1 MRLFGTMGAE
11 TSFREDDFFGR
22 EEELSALTRAALEGA
37 RGIGSSFM
45 IYGPPNI
52 GKTSL
57 LLKLARVLRN
67 STEGEGLPR
76 PFPLYFSFSQILS
89 HPLALSQHFLQE
101 FLWQLLRFL
110 GDEQPSAFDPAAMCD
125 RLASFGVTGCRE
137 VLSAHERCTAEG
149 DGLSALVNAL
159 SFPFSA
165 AGERIYPVFLFDDFQ
180 YTGKLQGV
188 PDGAMLSI
196 LRPYIKSGHFPM
208 FLSGSSPG
216 RVTAS
221 LKREGL
227 FGTFQMIEVG
237 GLSTDSSV
245 ALWRHLCERRRVEIP
260 ESLLRRASERL
271 GGIPVYQRMLVEEI
285 FFRNVSVPDG
295 VALENLYA
303 LSVTEGNLNRYW
315 REFFENTFPER
326 SRRGRAIRF
335 LKRVLCDRFPL
346 DTVEGALSL
355 MGTSQGEGEEI
366 LSVLEF
372 KGLLKADLDQL
383 TFVGDPVLADFLYWA
398 FERGALGKGTS
409 QVAAAIVQARL
420 SHGAPEPGQG
430 VDHAR
435 RVSIVKELMRKWDL
449 REVPLLLFDFGGFR
463 GKFGGKGLLE
473 VVIGM
478 EHEAVRVR
486 LPKVSS
492 VSTGY
497 RASRGGPRF
506 DFDLVAYGFLDR
518 DFSEENLVLW
528 AVDAVVEKNLGTRA
542 VEHFENRCRLLALEK
557 GLPPDRLR
565 KWMLLDDTA
574 DTAAVDLAARY
585 GIHLSHP
592 TQLRLFLNLFG
603 LEELEREPAPVPS
616 PGGAA
621 PAAGKTLEY
630 ELVLPMKA
638 DSEVVAARVAEE
650 VAAFAAV
657 DADTVDRIKM
667 AIIEAC
673 INAFEH
679 SASESGKVRLRYLLS
694 PDKIELFVQDDGRGF
709 QAGKTQEESKKN
721 RGWGLK
727 LIRELVDDVEIIT
740 GSDGTVVR
748 MVKHLGAGHGSPAP
762 AIETG
767 GPPSP
772 EER

>member
-1 MRLFGTMGAE
+1 LRLFGTMGAE
-11 TSFREDDFFGR
+11 TSFREEDFFGR
-22 EEELSALTRAALEGA
+22 EEELSALTRSALDGG

-45 IYGPPNI
+45 LYGPPNI

-67 STEGEGLPR
+67 AAVGEVLPR
-76 PFPLYFSFSQILS
+76 PFPLYFSFSQILT

-137 VLSAHERCTAEG
+137 VLSAHERCSAEG

-237 GLSTDSSV
+237 GLSTDSSI
-245 ALWRHLCERRRVEIP
+245 ALWRHLCERRRVSIP
-260 ESLLRRASERL
+260 ESLLARASERL

-285 FFRNVSVPDG
+285 FFRNASVPDG

-346 DTVEGALSL
+346 DTVEGAVSL
-355 MGTSQGEGEEI
+355 MGTSQEEGEEI
-366 LSVLEF
+366 LSALEF

-420 SHGAPEPGQG
+420 ASGAPEPGQG

-449 REVPLLLFDFGGFR
+449 REVPLLLFDFGRFR
-463 GKFGGKGLLE
+463 EKFGGKGLLE

-528 AVDAVVEKNLGTRA
+528 AVDAAVEKNLGPRA

-592 TQLRLFLNLFG
+592 TQLRLFLNQFG
-603 LEELEREPAPVPS
+603 LEELEREPAPAPS

-621 PAAGKTLEY
+621 PGAGKTLEY

-694 PDKIELFVQDDGRGF
+694 PDKIELFVQDDGKGF
-709 QAGKTQEESKKN
+709 QAGRTQEESKKN

-740 GSDGTVVR
+740 GPDGTVVR
-748 MVKHLGAGHGSPAP
+748 MVKHLETGPGSPAP

-767 GPPSP
+767 GPASP
-772 EER
+772 GER

>member
-1 MRLFGTMGAE
+1 MGAE
-11 TSFREDDFFGR
+11 ASFREDEFFGR
-22 EEELSALTRAALEGA
+22 EEELHALTRAALEGG

-57 LLKLARVLRN
+57 LLKLAHVLRT
-67 STEGEGLPR
+67 STGEGLPR

-101 FLWQLLRFL
+101 FLLQLLRFL
-110 GDEQPSAFDPAAMCD
+110 GDERPSAFDPAAMCD

-137 VLSAHERCTAEG
+137 VLAAHERCTAEG

-165 AGERIYPVFLFDDFQ
+165 SGDLFYPVFLFDDFQ

-221 LKREGL
+221 LL
-227 FGTFQMIEVG
+227 
-237 GLSTDSSV
+237 
-245 ALWRHLCERRRVEIP
+245 P
-260 ESLLRRASERL
+260 RASERL

-285 FFRNVSVPDG
+285 FFRNAKVPD
-295 VALENLYA
+295 AITLENLYA
-303 LSVTEGNLNRYW
+303 LAVTEGKLNRYW
-315 REFFENTFPER
+315 REFFENTFPDR

-346 DTVEGALSL
+346 DTVEGAISL
-355 MGTSQGEGEEI
+355 MGVSQEEGEEI
-366 LSVLEF
+366 LSALEF
-372 KGLLKADLDQL
+372 KGLLKADLEQL
-383 TFVGDPVLADFLYWA
+383 SFVGDPVLADFLYWA
-398 FERGALGKGTS
+398 FERGVLGKGTS
-409 QVAAAIVQARL
+409 QVAAAIVQAQL
-420 SHGAPEPGQG
+420 SHGSPEPGQG
-430 VDHAR
+430 ADHAR
-435 RVSIVKELMRKWDL
+435 RVAIVKELMRKWDL
-449 REVPLLLFDFGGFR
+449 REVPLLLFDFGKFR
-463 GKFGGKGLLE
+463 EKFGGKGLLE

-478 EHEAVRVR
+478 EHEAMRVR

-506 DFDLVAYGFLDR
+506 DFDLVAYGFLEG
-518 DFSEENLVLW
+518 DFSEENLVIW
-528 AVDAVVEKNLGTRA
+528 AVDAAVEKNLGARA

-557 GLPPDRLR
+557 GLPHDRLR
-565 KWMLLDDTA
+565 KWMLINETA
-574 DTAAVDLAARY
+574 DPAAVDLAEQY
-585 GIHLSHP
+585 GIHMSHP
-592 TQLRLFLNLFG
+592 TQVRLFLNLFG
-603 LEELEREPAPVPS
+603 LEELEREPEPS
-616 PGGAA
+616 RSGGAPA
-621 PAAGKTLEY
+621 PRAGKPLEY

-694 PDKIELFVQDDGRGF
+694 PDKIELFMQDDGRGF
-709 QAGKTQEESKKN
+709 RTGKAAEESKKN

-740 GSDGTVVR
+740 GPDGTVVR
-748 MVKHLGAGHGSPAP
+748 MVKYLEAGPGKPAT
-762 AIETG
+762 AKETG
-767 GPPSP
+767 GPASP
-772 EER
+772 GER

>member
-1 MRLFGTMGAE
+1 MGAE
-11 TSFREDDFFGR
+11 TSFREEDFFGR
-22 EEELSALTRAALEGA
+22 EEELSALTRAALDGG

-45 IYGPPNI
+45 LYGPPNI

-57 LLKLARVLRN
+57 LLKLSRVLRN
-67 STEGEGLPR
+67 PAGGEALPR
-76 PFPLYFSFSQILS
+76 PFPLYFSFSQILT

-245 ALWRHLCERRRVEIP
+245 ALLRHLCERRRVEIP
-260 ESLLRRASERL
+260 ASLLPRAAERL

-285 FFRNVSVPDG
+285 FFRNASVPDG

-355 MGTSQGEGEEI
+355 MGTSQEEGEGI
-366 LSVLEF
+366 LSALEF

-398 FERGALGKGTS
+398 FERGALGKGSS

-420 SHGAPEPGQG
+420 SHGVPEPGQG

-449 REVPLLLFDFGGFR
+449 REVPLLLLDFGRFR
-463 GKFGGKGLLE
+463 EKFGGKGLLE

-497 RASRGGPRF
+497 RASRAGPRF

-528 AVDAVVEKNLGTRA
+528 AVDAAVEKNLGPRA

-603 LEELEREPAPVPS
+603 LEELEREPAPASS

-621 PAAGKTLEY
+621 PGAGKTLEY

-694 PDKIELFVQDDGRGF
+694 PDKIELFVQDDGKGF

-727 LIRELVDDVEIIT
+727 LIRELVDDVEITT
-740 GSDGTVVR
+740 GPEGTVVR
-748 MVKHLGAGHGSPAP
+748 MVKHLGAGPGSPAP

-767 GPPSP
+767 GPSSP
-772 EER
+772 GER